1 MKSVIAS
8 DYRLTLSRRSDFH
21 ALARTK
27 WPSVRVDRACLHIH
41 SFTSTYTNS
50 STQQRMLTS
59 KGEEKVPNVRL
70 QVAFFCLESVVK
82 RGKKR

>member
-50 STQQRMLTS
+50 STTENADKQRRRKSSERKIAGGFFLS
-59 KGEEKVPNVRL
+59 EEP
-70 QVAFFCLESVVK
+70 C
-82 RGKKR
+82 